1 MNEADWCCGSAGVY
15 NITQPVL
22 AGEVLKRK
30 MANVAATRA
39 DVIAV
44 GNTGCLIQ
52 LAAGVRQAGLKMR
65 VVHPVDLLDKAYRN
79 EGQT

>member
-1 MNEADWCCGSAGVY
+1 
-15 NITQPVL
+15 
-22 AGEVLKRK
+22 